1 MDSNKGFIKW
11 LAGFLILG
19 TIIGYLIV
27 MSGQQ
32 KNDILIS
39 RDSFNEKVL
48 EFDKDFYQTQ
58 ADITINTESKERLL
72 SNADK
77 IDKELEKIKTEKEE
91 KIKRQKELEEE
102 ERRIKQDLE
111 NKLRKIQSL
120 SGGASQVTGEDEK
133 EINKTEKEDFF
144 IRFN

>member
-1 MDSNKGFIKW
+1 MF
-11 LAGFLILG
+11 
-19 TIIGYLIV
+19 
-27 MSGQQ
+27 
-32 KNDILIS
+32 
-39 RDSFNEKVL
+39 EKL
-48 EFDKDFYQTQ
+48 E
-58 ADITINTESKERLL
+58 NTLL
-72 SNADK
+72 K

-120 SGGASQVTGEDEK
+120 SGSVSQVTGEDEK

>member
-39 RDSFNEKVL
+39 RDGFNEKVL

-120 SGGASQVTGEDEK
+120 SGGVSQVTGEDEK